1 MKRLIALVAV
11 VLFLFAS
18 GASAEIICAVDDIV
32 LDFSASARTVSL
44 EAYVQ
49 LTEGSSLSVD
59 GWQTLATLSGPDT
72 KVKITSGGK
81 TINHTALFAPQEP
94 IVLVSDDHHQI
105 EATDFILAS
114 PLPAGSGAGLVRIDV
129 EVQGGA
135 VGRYAVNFNTGG
147 SYLSQS
153 ISTSDVTPFDRYAG
167 GSIVIVP
174 EPSSSALCLVLGLSL
189 LVRRPKIAALCLV
202 LGLSLLVR
210 RRKIARWS

>member
-1 MKRLIALVAV
+1 MTPMKHLIALV
-11 VLFLFAS
+11 VLFSFVLAS
-18 GASAEIICAVDDIV
+18 GASAEIICAVDDVV
-32 LDFSASARTVSL
+32 LDYSASLRTVSL

-59 GWQTLATLSGPDT
+59 GWQTLATLTGPDT

-81 TINHTALFAPQEP
+81 TINHTSLFAPQEP

-105 EATDFILAS
+105 EAINYIMFGDPISIAN
-114 PLPAGSGAGLVRIDV
+114 GAGLVRINV

-147 SYLSQS
+147 SRLSQN
-153 ISTSDVTPFDRYAG
+153 IGAEDVTPFDHYTG

-174 EPSSSALCLVLGLSL
+174 EPSSSV
-189 LVRRPKIAALCLV
+189 LCLV

-210 RRKIARWS
+210 RRKIAAH